1 MKSPE
6 SLVSIPEDN
15 NYIHCHNL
23 QWQQIIRVNFAP
35 HCIVGQLSISYVAAP
50 EATLVSLFLVL
61 KIGTQKTQ
69 TFTLSNQI
77 SSQQWIKNRLHPIHL
92 LYNEGFPKTH
102 CQLESC
108 DKVTVL
114 W

>member
-1 MKSPE
+1 M
-6 SLVSIPEDN
+6 SIPEDN

-23 QWQQIIRVNFAP
+23 QGERIITVWTLP
-35 HCIVGQLSISYVAAP
+35 HTALLGQLSIYYVDAP
-50 EATLVSLFLVL
+50 EETLVSLFLVL
-61 KIGTQKTQ
+61 KIGTQETQ

-77 SSQQWIKNRLHPIHL
+77 SSQQRIKNRLHPVHL

-114 W
+114 WW